1 VNPGV
6 AVPPSPS
13 RIAPASLTPSR
24 GGEIRVDELLGASID
39 DGVRGGTSHQV
50 PAGAPGARSS
60 TSTAMAGRGRLPPK
74 EHVELL
80 GIGAVIEGM
89 FDQAELNARMH
100 PGDKALVDG
109 LFDGLFGDGASET
122 VHNRAAAADPE
133 LDEIRPRSPQQ
144 QAGAARTWSEMGAGA
159 DTEPRKRRT
168 LNRATETNESRVGS
182 GPFVEIPVRDLD
194 DDTSG
199 SQSPAIHQSTA
210 ATRRLPAPEAA
221 KVLELA
227 ERVMPESVRQACDNL
242 GLVLTSVQHP
252 GIPESMRKSL
262 SELVCQEWDRAFGP
276 QAQDVGP
283 RCPTIGDL
291 GDKSRLQGLY
301 VSTRLLAEGKLCQLP
316 PGMGSRGR
324 LPAPTAPLRN
334 WNSHLN
340 QARDALCL
348 ICAAKAN
355 GMTDAEV
362 TAFAKEKV
370 NTPNVAFMRRIAH
383 SGESNLAMVHA
394 LYGLDSVSMERRRST
409 PELSMNQNFRSAFAL
424 LAEVFEETYGDPGPS
439 GVAARAAL
447 REWLPPSLKNLLHES
462 DNPARL
468 EMATLL
474 MEAANAGHETLGN
487 VCSYL
492 IMATDASPD
501 RRSALMALAK
511 RGPQLVK
518 LRDRLQE
525 LPAP

>member
-1 VNPGV
+1 
-6 AVPPSPS
+6 
-13 RIAPASLTPSR
+13 
-24 GGEIRVDELLGASID
+24 
-39 DGVRGGTSHQV
+39 VRGGTSHQV

-227 ERVMPESVRQACDNL
+227 ERVMPEDAREACATL
-242 GLVLTSVQHP
+242 GLILTSVKFP
-252 GIPESMRKSL
+252 GIPESMHKPL
-262 SELVCQEWDRAFGP
+262 PQLVCQEWGRAFGW

-283 RCPTIGDL
+283 LCPTL
-291 GDKSRLQGLY
+291 KNVKTKSLLQAVY
-301 VSTRLLAEGKLCQLP
+301 VSTRLLDEGKLRQLP
-316 PGMGSRGR
+316 PGLDERKS
-324 LPAPTAPLRN
+324 LPAPTDELRA
-334 WNSHLN
+334 WTTSSGK
-340 QARDALCL
+340 ARNTLSL

-362 TAFAKEKV
+362 TALAKEKV
-370 NTPNVAFMRRIAH
+370 GPSTFAFMRRLARF
-383 SGESNLAMVHA
+383 GESDLAMVHE
-394 LYGLDSVSMERRRST
+394 LYGLDSASVELRRST
-409 PELSMNQNFRSAFAL
+409 PGLITKQNYRAAVIALTEAF
-424 LAEVFEETYGDPGPS
+424 EKKYGDPGPS
-439 GVAARAAL
+439 GIAARAAL
-447 REWLPPSLKNLLHES
+447 REWLPPSLKELLPES
-462 DNPARL
+462 DNPTRQ

-474 MEAANAGHETLGN
+474 MEAANAGQETLGN

-501 RRSALMALAK
+501 RRSALLALAK